1 MYVCIY
7 ICMCI
12 YIYVYMYVYNGMS
25 TDNNCDIWVCPEK
38 KVTQVIPSLIENI
51 NIYAYRTMG
60 I

>member
-1 MYVCIY
+1 MYV
-7 ICMCI
+7 
-12 YIYVYMYVYNGMS
+12 YIYVYIYMYMYVYNGMS